1 MYRTDIKEEVN
12 KMSSSI
18 VQRNT
23 ELATEI
29 TRLQSLLQ
37 RLENKVHG
45 LTERQGTLQ
54 EDIQRTTTSFRDDM
68 RKESNFSFWVFF
80 ILFQIAFF
88 AAIVFW
94 MRMRDTKR
102 QRYLD

>member
-1 MYRTDIKEEVN
+1 
-12 KMSSSI
+12 MSNSI
-18 VQRNT
+18 AQRNT
-23 ELATEI
+23 ELAAEI

-54 EDIQRTTTSFRDDM
+54 EDIQRTTTSFRDDL
-68 RKESNFSFWVFF
+68 RKESNFTFWIFF
-80 ILFQIAFF
+80 ILFQVAFF
-88 AAIVFW
+88 AAMVFW

-102 QRYLD
+102 RRFLD